1 MKGTTLLL
9 LVGLVGYLMYL
20 RGEEKKAAADTTS
33 SSSGST
39 SGTGG
44 AKTLGDFVDEFANL
58 LNGVTKAVAGSG
70 GSDATN
76 APHASSGVSV

>member
-20 RGEEKKAAADTTS
+20 RGEEKKAADTTS